1 MIIVSIQKVDFGLV
15 VPGRIMEED
24 LKIKNKSN
32 DSVVL
37 KVLCLCTNEV
47 FLDHDEYVYSVRKAS
62 NYDYNEKYFILLPPN
77 SSIHLKVALK
87 VPNYYKRLELT
98 GTVDISIKHVEGKMV
113 IPITSFNHVP
123 RITCSKELHSDQFG
137 FKVIRL
143 AHKKGKK

>member
-1 MIIVSIQKVDFGLV
+1 MKFSWT
-15 VPGRIMEED
+15 
-24 LKIKNKSN
+24 NK
-32 DSVVL
+32 
-37 KVLCLCTNEV
+37 KFE
-47 FLDHDEYVYSVRKAS
+47 DHDEYVYSVRKAS

-87 VPNYYKRLELT
+87 VPNYYKRIELT
-98 GTVDISIKHVEGKMV
+98 GMVDISIKHMEGKIE

-123 RITCSKELHSDQFG
+123 RIICPRELHSDSYG